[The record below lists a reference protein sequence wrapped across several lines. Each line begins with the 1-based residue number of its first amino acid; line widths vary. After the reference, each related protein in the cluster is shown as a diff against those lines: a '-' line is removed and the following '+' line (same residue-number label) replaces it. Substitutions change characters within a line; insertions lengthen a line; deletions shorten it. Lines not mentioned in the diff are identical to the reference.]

1 MTRALFNKLHGV
13 LVPFEQIFCYIQLR
27 FCNPSLLDHVF
38 ELIGLPVRVGE
49 SSGHGL
55 QHWEMWRKD
64 SVVSNIAKIICFD
77 AKTGCVDETVLV
89 DVRLVHVDVVLMLP
103 PGPSSPRPVLL
114 LSRICMASLY
124 QEEGA
129 SCLVDAGWRG
139 VWDKYFALWKE

>member
-27 FCNPSLLDHVF
+27 FCNPSLLDHVY

-103 PGPSSPRPVLL
+103 
-114 LSRICMASLY
+114 Y